1 MASKPQLVSAFSP
14 EYLEA
19 VEERDDPSTSQE
31 ADTAEPWEV
40 REAAGRHG
48 LFHPWE
54 RWEHGDV
61 PRALFDFEE
70 TAWLFRLV
78 WPALGRERIFRLG
91 GTPAVEGYPVETL
104 DQTVGHLREFNPEAI
119 FAAHLASYFVRTPR
133 ALALLLWLAGPT
145 AQATVGEILAE
156 LATSQGKQ
164 PASRPGKQ
172 PASGPGAPAVPNES

>member
-1 MASKPQLVSAFSP
+1 MTSKPQLVSAFSP

-40 REAAGRHG
+40 RETAGRHG

-54 RWEHGDV
+54 RWEEGDM

-145 AQATVGEILAE
+145 AQATIGEILAE
-156 LATSQGKQ
+156 LAT
-164 PASRPGKQ
+164 RPERG